1 LLPEPLLR
9 QLRRLMLKTRR
20 AARERL
26 AGHYEAAV
34 RGAGLTFA
42 DVRPYQPGDDVRRL
56 DWNVTARTGVPHV
69 KRFIEERERI
79 VYLCVDVSGSQQFGT
94 MQNTK
99 RAVAGEVAALLAFA
113 AAARRDRVGLILF
126 TDQIELR
133 IIARKGDRHAHR
145 IVRELF
151 AYSPTLRGTNLQAAL
166 APLRLARRGV
176 VFLISD
182 FRAQGWER
190 ALRVAARKHDI
201 VAICVSDPAESEL
214 PKVGR
219 LRMADAESGTTFIV
233 NTSDSTVRHMYAE
246 SARAR
251 RETTLARMR
260 AAGADT
266 LEVST
271 VGGHLEALLKFFRS
285 REHRP

>member
-1 LLPEPLLR
+1 MLPEPLLR

-42 DVRPYQPGDDVRRL
+42 EVRPYQPGDDVRRL

-69 KRFIEERERI
+69 KRFVEERERI

-94 MQNTK
+94 TQSTK

-113 AAARRDRVGLILF
+113 AAARRDRVGLMLF
-126 TDQIELR
+126 TDHVELR
-133 IIARKGDRHAHR
+133 LTARKGDRHAHR

-151 AYSPTLRGTNLQAAL
+151 AFAPGSRGTDLQSAL
-166 APLRLARRGV
+166 APLRKARRGV

-182 FRAQGWER
+182 FCATGWER
-190 ALRVAARKHDI
+190 ALRVAARKHD
-201 VAICVSDPAESEL
+201 VVGVYLGDKGEMEL
-214 PKVGR
+214 PNVGR
-219 LRMADAESGTTFIV
+219 LRLADAETGDMMVI
-233 NTSDSTVRHMYAE
+233 NTSKIPVRRLYAE
-246 SARAR
+246 AARVR
-251 RETTLARMR
+251 RESTLARLR
-260 AAGADT
+260 SAGADT

-271 VGGHLEALLKFFRS
+271 SGGHLEALLRFFRA
-285 REHRP
+285 RERRP